1 MDFGVL
7 IDLDQTLVD
16 SKALKPSR
24 DARDWSR
31 VRKSL
36 HLTRVYDFT
45 SSFLNE
51 IEQSKLPYGIV
62 TSTPRSYA
70 EAMVRHHDLQVS
82 VVTAY
87 HDTRAH
93 KPHPAPL
100 LHGLQRLGVSTGV
113 YIGDDEI
120 DARAA
125 EAAGIK
131 FLRADHAIGR
141 PFKDLA
147 AAVVSLAAQSA
158 R

>member
-16 SKALKPSR
+16 SMAVKPLR
-24 DARDWSR
+24 DARDWSH
-31 VRKSL
+31 VQKSL
-36 HLTRVYDFT
+36 HQTRVYDCA
-45 SSFLNE
+45 SLFLNE

-70 EAMVRHHDLQVS
+70 EAVVRHHGLQVS

-93 KPHPAPL
+93 KPYPAPL

-131 FLRADHAIGR
+131 FLRVDHAIGQ

-147 AAVVSLAAQSA
+147 AAVVALAKLST

>member
-1 MDFGVL
+1 MNYGVL

-16 SKALKPSR
+16 SKALQPLR

-31 VRKSL
+31 VRASL
-36 HLTRVYDFT
+36 QLSHTFDFT
-45 SSFLNE
+45 NSFLNE
-51 IEQSKLPYGIV
+51 INESQLPFGVV
-62 TSTPRSYA
+62 TSAPRSYA
-70 EAMVRHHDLQVS
+70 EAMIRHHGLQVS

-93 KPHPAPL
+93 KPHAAPL
-100 LHGLQRLGVSTGV
+100 LHGLKTLGVSTGV

-125 EAAGIK
+125 EAAGID
-131 FLRADHAIGR
+131 FLRVDHTLGH
-141 PFKDLA
+141 PLKDLA
-147 AAVVSLAAQSA
+147 AAVVALATQST